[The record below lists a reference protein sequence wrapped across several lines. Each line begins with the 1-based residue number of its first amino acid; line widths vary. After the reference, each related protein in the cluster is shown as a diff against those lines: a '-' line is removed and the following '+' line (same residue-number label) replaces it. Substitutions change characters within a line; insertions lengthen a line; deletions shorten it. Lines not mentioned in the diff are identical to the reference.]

1 MRCLLVD
8 DHGIFREALALL
20 VSLRHPQATLVQA
33 GTLAA
38 ARAHFAS
45 GEGPELVLLDLALP
59 DSQGLATLAVM
70 REAAPTSRLVVLS
83 ADDRLETVLAAI
95 EQGAAGFIPK
105 TADTVLLEQ
114 ALAVVMQRGVFMPP
128 AALLH
133 TGNGSGKLADAP
145 PPALTPRQTAVLRM
159 LVEGQSNKLI
169 GRALGLSPSTVRT
182 HVEAL
187 FERLDVHNRTQAVVA
202 AARLGLRL

>member
-8 DHGIFREALALL
+8 DHAIFREALALL
-20 VSLRHPQATLVQA
+20 ISLRHPQVALTQA
-33 GTLAA
+33 ATLAA
-38 ARAHFAS
+38 AKACFPGGA
-45 GEGPELVLLDLALP
+45 GPELVLLDLSLP
-59 DSQGLATLAVM
+59 DSRGLPTLQAL
-70 REAAPTSRLVVLS
+70 REAAPASRIIVLS
-83 ADDRLETVLAAI
+83 ADDRRETVLAAI

-105 TADTVLLEQ
+105 TADTALLEQ
-114 ALAVVMQRGVFMPP
+114 ALGVVMQRGVFMPP

-133 TGNGSGKLADAP
+133 PGAGPAP
-145 PPALTPRQTAVLRM
+145 AQAAAAALTPRQRDVLRM

-187 FERLDVHNRTQAVVA
+187 FERLNVHNRTQAVVA
-202 AARLGLRL
+202 AARMGLRL